1 MSTWVLDRDPWAA
14 VQSDD
19 RGAGY
24 DRYQV
29 MNPPAGKYDVGD
41 NGTGIIKRKCIAAM
55 VCMYLTVVC
64 RFDCGFDSIAITRLK
79 QVNYGKFCGGPY
91 PFLTWEPSDQK
102 EIWQVADDYLSG
114 AVFHAPGFR
123 FSSNIDPAQMQ
134 GTIKRAREFHFDSVA
149 VALIDGWMDV
159 VFLASRSNVAWN
171 FSLNIT
177 TGGIRPLLAP
187 IIYPAQDEQAPRAAN
202 NLAQFVLVY
211 TDLSPEEAD
220 RVQLLSLDANAAAR
234 DWLGPMRLIGKAQKT
249 TALAALAKPQSVAAV
264 YWDKSAVVI
273 VTDDNNA
280 YSASK
285 MSLATGTLSKIV
297 DGTLH

>member
-1 MSTWVLDRDPWAA
+1 
-14 VQSDD
+14 
-19 RGAGY
+19 
-24 DRYQV
+24 
-29 MNPPAGKYDVGD
+29 
-41 NGTGIIKRKCIAAM
+41 
-55 VCMYLTVVC
+55 
-64 RFDCGFDSIAITRLK
+64 
-79 QVNYGKFCGGPY
+79 
-91 PFLTWEPSDQK
+91 
-102 EIWQVADDYLSG
+102 
-114 AVFHAPGFR
+114 
-123 FSSNIDPAQMQ
+123 
-134 GTIKRAREFHFDSVA
+134 
-149 VALIDGWMDV
+149 MDA

-187 IIYPAQDEQAPRAAN
+187 IIYPAQDELAPRAAN